1 MDVLLNKCSM
11 IRTRAT
17 VRYLKC
23 RHCPTLLNASREE
36 VNQKVAHSRA
46 ESGTVLLSSL
56 YHPESVWHREPTKT
70 HWFLYCWSPRAEGKL
85 FSV

>member
-1 MDVLLNKCSM
+1 MLVSDRAISKLQNGCFASNKCFM

-23 RHCPTLLNASREE
+23 RHCPTLIKASREE

-46 ESGTVLLSSL
+46 ESSTVLLSFL
-56 YHPESVWHREPTKT
+56 YHPESVWHREPTKV
-70 HWFLYCWSPRAEGKL
+70 LLES
-85 FSV
+85 